1 MITGLVLR
9 GGNACL
15 GVRTPC
21 KSVFFFHINQ
31 SVCSPHA
38 GDGLLA
44 EWGLA
49 LTLPTEISHQYKQG
63 PCLHFLCLFPQ
74 SRAEQGLIG
83 RQIAEQM
90 RMSCF
95 FPTTSL
101 QPCLHQQRNNPR
113 QGQAAAKVGG
123 RLIVPAS
130 QRLRKGYS
138 QNLSNSISGNL
149 NNGELLNHRCPEL
162 HSLRILHSWNRGNTD
177 ATRHKDRTC
186 PPRACISARLN
197 FPHFFQ
203 WASVSLL
210 PPAPTL
216 FVWLVHAHHSCL
228 S

>member
-1 MITGLVLR
+1 M
-9 GGNACL
+9 
-15 GVRTPC
+15 
-21 KSVFFFHINQ
+21 
-31 SVCSPHA
+31 
-38 GDGLLA
+38 
-44 EWGLA
+44 
-49 LTLPTEISHQYKQG
+49 
-63 PCLHFLCLFPQ
+63 
-74 SRAEQGLIG
+74 
-83 RQIAEQM
+83 
-90 RMSCF
+90 
-95 FPTTSL
+95 
-101 QPCLHQQRNNPR
+101 
-113 QGQAAAKVGG
+113 
-123 RLIVPAS
+123 PAS

-162 HSLRILHSWNRGNTD
+162 QSLRILHSWNRGNTD

-228 S
+228 SWDMSPSGEPFSPSTIRQVPNKSRDPLTFRHYSPLLWIDLMLPQGPCSPSATISMVCKVFQWRDLNSFIQAQIPSARHVPDTEEISSIIAVEWMTG